1 MYKKILIPVDGSQPA
16 DKAVQHGVA
25 LAQKFGAEV
34 VVFHVVPPIPAIV
47 DFDYTDDLKQKLA
60 EQRRDMLADYQ
71 RRHQAG
77 QVDIKTDIA
86 SGNAA
91 DLICEKAEAEGFD
104 LVVIGSRGMSPS
116 RRILLGSVSD
126 RVSRNCPCPV
136 LIVR

>member
-1 MYKKILIPVDGSQPA
+1 MYKKILIPVDGSVQA
-16 DKAVQHGVA
+16 GQAVQQGVA

-71 RRHQAG
+71 RRYRTD

-86 SGNAA
+86 SGAA
-91 DLICEKAEAEGFD
+91 AESICEKAEEEGFD
-104 LVVIGSRGMSPS
+104 LVVIGSRGLSPS

-126 RVSRNCPCPV
+126 RVSRNCHCPV